1 MTPVGT
7 ITPVSATAQ
16 LAYVVGAQIL
26 WPGATTAQNRA
37 AL

>member
-1 MTPVGT
+1 MSPVGT
-7 ITPVSATAQ
+7 TTPVSATAQ

-26 WPGATTAQNRA
+26 WPGASTVQNRA